1 MNPDEVNQFFAQI
14 PPALICYVAAF
25 FIGIFGLMLYFGV
38 IKPARARR
46 QLNNLTAAQS
56 AAATATQSS
65 EFSTA
70 PAYPSTMAYA
80 AAPSRASRPGEYR
93 VKLSDGHMT
102 EAREVLAVARDLE
115 DDRLLVYVD
124 GVGYRSMV
132 ESPEVKA
139 KFTALMRELAET
151 IAKADVPRPV
161 APVISPADLADDML
175 DELTDVDGY
184 AGYEDD
190 LDLPDVDLL
199 TAPTMSEP
207 SQMTP
212 PPYTAPPAPAAPTS
226 TRNTV
231 SSVPPAADGTMP
243 GALPSYRTENDNN
256 ISLKRQGIFRT
267 PKVDLQPVPELNL
280 AGAIEAYLQHKL
292 NFTPEYVD
300 RELHVHAAPGGG
312 VRIQV
317 DNRYYD
323 AVSDIEDET
332 VRTFIAET
340 IQEWQERQ

>member
-14 PPALICYVAAF
+14 PTGLICYVAVF
-25 FIGIFGLMLYFGV
+25 FVGLFGLMVYFGI

-46 QLNNLTAAQS
+46 KLNSLDASQAASAVQS
-56 AAATATQSS
+56 PSL
-65 EFSTA
+65 
-70 PAYPSTMAYA
+70 PAYQTPSAYSP
-80 AAPSRASRPGEYR
+80 APVRATRPGEYR
-93 VKLSDGHMT
+93 VKLSDGHVT

-132 ESPEVKA
+132 DSPETKA
-139 KFTALMRELAET
+139 RFTALMRELAET
-151 IAKADVPRPV
+151 IAKPDAPRPA
-161 APVISPADLADDML
+161 APVISPADLADLADDTMGNLPDL
-175 DELTDVDGY
+175 DDY

-199 TAPTMSEP
+199 TAPTFSEP

-212 PPYTAPPAPAAPTS
+212 PSHTPPASRPPRPAATS
-226 TRNTV
+226 
-231 SSVPPAADGTMP
+231 SIPPAADGSMP
-243 GALPSYRTENDNN
+243 GTLPSYRPE
-256 ISLKRQGIFRT
+256 SESAPLKRQGIFRT
-267 PKVDLQPVPELNL
+267 PKVDLQPIPELNL
-280 AGAIEAYLQHKL
+280 ANAIEAYLQHKL

-300 RELHVHAAPGGG
+300 RDLHVHAAPGGG